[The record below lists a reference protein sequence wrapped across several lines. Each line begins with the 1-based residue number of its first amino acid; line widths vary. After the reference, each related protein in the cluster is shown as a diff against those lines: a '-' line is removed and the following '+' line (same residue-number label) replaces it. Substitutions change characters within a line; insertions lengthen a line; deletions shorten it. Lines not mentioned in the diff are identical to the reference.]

1 MANDLFSIM
10 PEQDIIAL
18 PSTTVSG
25 PNFIQRVMKPPKAS
39 PERIASLVQKAQ
51 ADIPA
56 KIPVVMR
63 RLYEADPNEPSSSI
77 LEELVQN
84 GPKQKNSLL
93 ARDDVKALAKGAP
106 RSNIL
111 RFECRNAYVGRRDFY
126 NVQPIPRERLYSYK
140 NPLTKGLRFD
150 VVKAR
155 NPLNLLFSGAYYL
168 VFPNHLQ
175 ACIYYMETRS
185 KVMNGFN
192 MKLEFVS
199 PLLNHLKRMGSP
211 LLELGSLHKPLA
223 NLNATPE
230 EVFKQSEEK
239 SEILKQL
246 EKVKNFKDSSLLDH
260 HPNYHLLQRFMGIP
274 SRYQLVLVRNLP
286 FGLSSQTLS
295 DLLWDYSFSDRVTPL
310 NSWKEIVKDPITQ
323 THLTLIHFGDEQS
336 AMRFVRNFHGR
347 KWDPIS
353 KEREKQL
360 YQPVLCEIVE

>member
-1 MANDLFSIM
+1 M

-18 PSTTVSG
+18 TSNTVTRANSTH
-25 PNFIQRVMKPPKAS
+25 RVMKPPKAS
-39 PERIASLVQKAQ
+39 PERIASLVKKAQ
-51 ADIPA
+51 AEIPA

-63 RLYEADPNEPSSSI
+63 RLYEADPNESSSSI
-77 LEELVQN
+77 LEELVNN

-93 ARDDVKALAKGAP
+93 ARDDVASLLTEAP
-106 RSNIL
+106 KSNVL

-126 NVQPIPRERLYSYK
+126 NIQPIPRERLYSYK

-155 NPLNLLFSGAYYL
+155 NPLSLLFSGAYYL

-175 ACIYYMETRS
+175 ACIYYMETRNR
-185 KVMNGFN
+185 VMNGFN

-199 PLLNHLKRMGSP
+199 PLHTHLKRMGSP
-211 LLELGSLHKPLA
+211 LLEPGSQFSPLP
-223 NLNATPE
+223 NLAAHDKSSFDSI
-230 EVFKQSEEK
+230 FKQSTEK
-239 SEILKQL
+239 SEILRQL
-246 EKVKNFKDSSLLDH
+246 ERYKGYKDTSLLDL

-286 FGLSSQTLS
+286 FGLSRQTLS
-295 DLLWDYSFSDRVTPL
+295 DLLWDYRFSDRVAPL
-310 NSWKEIVKDPITQ
+310 NSWKEIIKDPTTQ

-347 KWDPIS
+347 KWDPVN

-360 YQPVLCEIVE
+360 YQPVLCEILE